1 MESVLVPTAHS
12 LPQLRAAHCCRDPGH
27 QGHTALSGNY
37 SSGQLSLAFLS
48 SESCIFLPIFGG
60 DLVAGQPSRA
70 SLQPGPA
77 SRRGRLPAPSELEGR
92 PSGLDAELPGK
103 GAKAVFPFSP
113 QEKNS
118 FSDVFVVGEYFC
130 HCFEK
135 TSSPNFPLSWEFP
148 PLNRKPPL
156 FTRNPCFSFL
166 P

>member
-1 MESVLVPTAHS
+1 M
-12 LPQLRAAHCCRDPGH
+12 
-27 QGHTALSGNY
+27 
-37 SSGQLSLAFLS
+37 
-48 SESCIFLPIFGG
+48 
-60 DLVAGQPSRA
+60 
-70 SLQPGPA
+70 
-77 SRRGRLPAPSELEGR
+77 
-92 PSGLDAELPGK
+92 DAELLGK

-135 TSSPNFPLSWEFP
+135 TSPPNFPLSWEFP